1 LIIHDLQITAISSLK
16 PSSWIL
22 NWIFMIQSLEEASD
36 SSASSSE
43 LDAACIA
50 NEDKDAE
57 MMPKDEAG
65 VCFSWMH
72 GTND

>member
-1 LIIHDLQITAISSLK
+1 
-16 PSSWIL
+16 
-22 NWIFMIQSLEEASD
+22 MIQSLEEASD

-50 NEDKDAE
+50 NEDEDAE

-72 GTND
+72 GTNESPQLLDLPD

>member
-1 LIIHDLQITAISSLK
+1 
-16 PSSWIL
+16 
-22 NWIFMIQSLEEASD
+22 MIQSLEEASD